1 MLHFLWNI
9 ALAVLWM
16 SLQGQFTPGHF
27 AFGFALGYVVLLLC
41 RPALP
46 KSSYSLKVWQIANLA
61 AYLVWHIVLANVQIA
76 RWVLSPRLGV
86 QPAVVAVPLRARTDM
101 EITLVANFINLTPG
115 TLCVDISP
123 DRSTIYVHVMDL
135 RDPARF
141 KRSLREGLERRVL
154 EVLR

>member
-16 SLQGQFTPGHF
+16 SLLGQFT
-27 AFGFALGYVVLLLC
+27 FGNLLIGLALGYVVLLVC
-41 RPALP
+41 RPVLP
-46 KSSYSLKVWQIANLA
+46 KSSYSRKVWQVANLA
-61 AYLVWHIVLANVQIA
+61 LYLGWHILLANVQIA
-76 RWVLSPRLGV
+76 WRVLKPRLDI
-86 QPAVVAVPLRARTDM
+86 QPAVIAVPLRARTDA
-101 EITLVANFINLTPG
+101 EITLVANLITLTPG
-115 TLCVDISP
+115 TLSVDLSP
-123 DRSTIYVHVMDL
+123 DHSTVYVHVMDL